1 MAVRASYHLRLSYIQ
16 KYFTMP
22 PHFIQGSC
30 GNLFNFHMNF
40 LIKSVISPLFVM
52 KRHFLALLCNSSQ
65 HLFLYVFRSL
75 WSNLKN
81 LSKCLKSRILTN
93 LSDVVQLP
101 SQHVPSSQTYLPDNP
116 PLPYIH
122 TFQNSINLFLKSQD
136 CTIYIQLCQ
145 VTI

>member
-1 MAVRASYHLRLSYIQ
+1 MAVRVSYHLRLSYMSLIENSLSYIQ
-16 KYFTMP
+16 KYFTIL

-40 LIKSVISPLFVM
+40 LIKNVI
-52 KRHFLALLCNSSQ
+52 LCNSSQ

-101 SQHVPSSQTYLPDNP
+101 SPRVPSSQTYLPDNP